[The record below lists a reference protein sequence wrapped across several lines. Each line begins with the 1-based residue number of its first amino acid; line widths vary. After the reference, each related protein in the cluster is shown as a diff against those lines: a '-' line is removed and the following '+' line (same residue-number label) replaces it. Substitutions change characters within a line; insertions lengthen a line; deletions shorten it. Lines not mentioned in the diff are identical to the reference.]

1 MRAMPIRT
9 SSAIAA
15 CAALGLLLASC
26 SSTPPPSRTVKQ
38 SGPTVKAI
46 PGLNINRAHKD
57 GAPWWDVDVSRIP
70 DAIPTLHTG
79 PYKANPYT
87 VLGKTYFPLSDS
99 RTYSQTGTASWYG
112 TKFHGQNTANGEVYD
127 LYGMSA
133 AHKTLPLP
141 SYVRVTNLDNNR
153 TVILRVNDRG
163 PFYSDR
169 IIDLSYAAAKKLG
182 YAENGTARVKVEGID
197 PSQYWAQRGKPAPL
211 MLDQPQV
218 ASSNPPPQQP
228 AAPVITASAG
238 TIEQWTPPPQQHAA
252 PVTPVPIDAKKN
264 ASGQASGLFLQVGAF
279 ANPDAAELLRSKLSG
294 MVRAPVFVSSIAR
307 NQQTLYRV
315 RMGPVDTPGEAQQLQ
330 NSVRS
335 ANLGS
340 PSVVTSDQ

>member
-1 MRAMPIRT
+1 MNKPLKLMAF
-9 SSAIAA
+9 
-15 CAALGLLLASC
+15 AALAVLVASC
-26 SSTPPPSRTVKQ
+26 STSRSPTQKSSTAVRS
-38 SGPTVKAI
+38 A
-46 PGLNINRAHKD
+46 PGLDINRAHKD

-70 DAIPTLHTG
+70 DATPTLHTG

-87 VLGKTYFPLSDS
+87 VLGKTYFPLQESK
-99 RTYSQTGTASWYG
+99 TYVASGTASWYG

-182 YAENGTARVKVEGID
+182 YAETGTARVKVEGID
-197 PSQYWAQRGKPAPL
+197 PQAYWAAKGRPAPL
-211 MLDQPQV
+211 MLNEPQV
-218 ASSNPPPQQP
+218 AQNSAP
-228 AAPVITASAG
+228 AMTASAG
-238 TIEQWTPPPQQHAA
+238 TVEQWTPPPQQHAA
-252 PVTPVPIDAKKN
+252 AVVPVQIADAKKN
-264 ASGQASGLFLQVGAF
+264 ASAPASGQYLQVGAF

-294 MVRAPVFVSSIAR
+294 MVSAPVFISSIVR
-307 NQQTLYRV
+307 NQQTLHRV
-315 RMGPVDTPGEAQQLQ
+315 RLGPIGSPGEIQQVQ
-330 NSVRS
+330 NSVRL

-340 PSVVTSDQ
+340 PSVVTE

>member
-1 MRAMPIRT
+1 MQALPNNKPLKLV
-9 SSAIAA
+9 AF
-15 CAALGLLLASC
+15 AALAVLVASC
-26 SSTPPPSRTVKQ
+26 TTSRT
-38 SGPTVKAI
+38 PTQKTPSTAVRAQ
-46 PGLNINRAHKD
+46 PGLDINRAHKD

-70 DAIPTLHTG
+70 DATPTLHTG

-87 VLGKTYFPLSDS
+87 VLGKTYFPLQESK
-99 RTYSQTGTASWYG
+99 TYVASGTASWYG

-141 SYVRVTNLDNNR
+141 SYVRVTNLDNNK

-182 YAENGTARVKVEGID
+182 YAETGTARVKVEGID
-197 PSQYWAQRGKPAPL
+197 PQQWWAAKGRPAPL
-211 MLDQPQV
+211 MLNEPQV
-218 ASSNPPPQQP
+218 AQNS
-228 AAPVITASAG
+228 APVITASAG
-238 TIEQWTPPPQQHAA
+238 TVEQWTPPPQQHAA
-252 PVTPVPIDAKKN
+252 AVVPVPIDAKKN
-264 ASGQASGLFLQVGAF
+264 ASVPASGQYLQVGAF

-294 MVRAPVFVSSIAR
+294 MVSAPVFISSIVR
-307 NQQTLYRV
+307 NQQTLHRV
-315 RMGPVDTPGEAQQLQ
+315 RLGPIGSPGEIAQVQ
-330 NSVRS
+330 NSVRL

-340 PSVVTSDQ
+340 PSVVTE

>member
-1 MRAMPIRT
+1 MRALPMVT
-9 SSAIAA
+9 SLKLM
-15 CAALGLLLASC
+15 ALASLSLLVVSC
-26 SSTPPPSRTVKQ
+26 SSPSRPVQKGTA
-38 SGPTVKAI
+38 AI
-46 PGLNINRAHKD
+46 SSPPGLDINRAHKD
-57 GAPWWDVDVSRIP
+57 GAPWWDVDISRIP
-70 DAIPTLHTG
+70 DATPSLHTG

-87 VLGKTYFPLSDS
+87 VLGKTYFPIQDS
-99 RTYSQTGTASWYG
+99 RNYVASGTASWYG

-141 SYVRVTNLDNNR
+141 SYVKVTNLDNNR

-182 YAENGTARVKVEGID
+182 YAETGTARVKVEGID
-197 PSQYWAQRGKPAPL
+197 PQVWLAQNGRPAPL
-211 MLDQPQV
+211 LPNQPQ
-218 ASSNPPPQQP
+218 AIPQA
-228 AAPVITASAG
+228 AAPALIASAG
-238 TIEQWTPPPQQHAA
+238 TIEQYTPPPQQHAA
-252 PVTPVPIDAKKN
+252 PAVPFDAKKN
-264 ASGQASGLFLQVGAF
+264 ASAPASGLYLQVGAF

-315 RMGPVDTPGEAQQLQ
+315 RMGPIGTQGEAQQMQ

-335 ANLGS
+335 ANLGQ
-340 PSVVTSDQ
+340 PSVVTLD

>member
-1 MRAMPIRT
+1 MRALPMNKPLKLM
-9 SSAIAA
+9 AF
-15 CAALGLLLASC
+15 AALAMLVASC
-26 SSTPPPSRTVKQ
+26 STSRA
-38 SGPTVKAI
+38 PTQKSPTAVRSA
-46 PGLNINRAHKD
+46 PGLDINRAHKD

-70 DAIPTLHTG
+70 DATPTLHTG
-79 PYKANPYT
+79 PYKAAPYS
-87 VLGKTYFPLSDS
+87 VLGKTYFPLQESK
-99 RTYSQTGTASWYG
+99 TYVQSGTASWYG

-182 YAENGTARVKVEGID
+182 YAETGTARVKVEGID
-197 PSQYWAQRGKPAPL
+197 PQQWWAAKGRPAPL
-211 MLDQPQV
+211 MLNEPQV
-218 ASSNPPPQQP
+218 AQNS
-228 AAPVITASAG
+228 APVITASAG

-252 PVTPVPIDAKKN
+252 AVVPVQLADAKKN
-264 ASGQASGLFLQVGAF
+264 ASAPASGQYLQVGAF

-294 MVRAPVFVSSIAR
+294 MVKTPVFISSIVR
-307 NQQTLYRV
+307 NQQTLHRV
-315 RMGPVDTPGEAQQLQ
+315 RLGPIGSPGEIQQVQ
-330 NSVRS
+330 NSVRL

-340 PSVVTSDQ
+340 PSVVTE

>member
-1 MRAMPIRT
+1 MQALPNNKPLKLV
-9 SSAIAA
+9 AF
-15 CAALGLLLASC
+15 AALAVLVASC
-26 SSTPPPSRTVKQ
+26 TTSRT
-38 SGPTVKAI
+38 PTQKTPSTAVRAQ
-46 PGLNINRAHKD
+46 PGLDINRAHKD

-70 DAIPTLHTG
+70 DATPTLHTG

-87 VLGKTYFPLSDS
+87 VLGKTYFPLQESK
-99 RTYSQTGTASWYG
+99 TYVASGTASWYG

-141 SYVRVTNLDNNR
+141 SYVRVTNLDNNK

-182 YAENGTARVKVEGID
+182 YAETGTARVKVEGID
-197 PSQYWAQRGKPAPL
+197 PQQWWAAKGRPAPL
-211 MLDQPQV
+211 MLNEPQV
-218 ASSNPPPQQP
+218 AQNS
-228 AAPVITASAG
+228 APVITASAG
-238 TIEQWTPPPQQHAA
+238 TVEQWTPPQQHAA
-252 PVTPVPIDAKKN
+252 AVVPVQIDAKKN
-264 ASGQASGLFLQVGAF
+264 ASAPASGQYLQVGAF

-294 MVRAPVFVSSIAR
+294 MVSAPVFISSIVR
-307 NQQTLYRV
+307 NQQTLHRV
-315 RMGPVDTPGEAQQLQ
+315 RLGPIGSPGEIAQVQ
-330 NSVRS
+330 NSVRL

-340 PSVVTSDQ
+340 PSVVTE

>member
-1 MRAMPIRT
+1 MPAMPIRT
-9 SSAIAA
+9 PLKLLSY
-15 CAALGLLLASC
+15 AALALLVVSC
-26 SSTPPPSRTVKQ
+26 SSNTSRSPQKGGAAVRNM
-38 SGPTVKAI
+38 
-46 PGLNINRAHKD
+46 PGLDINRAHKD

-70 DAIPTLHTG
+70 DATPTLHNG

-87 VLGKTYFPLSDS
+87 VLGKTYFPLNDS
-99 RTYSQTGTASWYG
+99 RRYVASGTASWYG

-182 YAENGTARVKVEGID
+182 YAESGTARVKVEGID
-197 PSQYWAQRGKPAPL
+197 PQEWLGRKGRPAPL
-211 MLDQPQV
+211 LPNQPQV
-218 ASSNPPPQQP
+218 IAQATPP
-228 AAPVITASAG
+228 ALTVSAG
-238 TIEQWTPPPQQHAA
+238 TIEQYTPPPQQHAA
-252 PVTPVPIDAKKN
+252 PAVPLQVDAKKN

-315 RMGPVDTPGEAQQLQ
+315 RMGPIDTQGEAQQLQ

-335 ANLGS
+335 ANLGQ